1 MTTQEDFSA
10 LLREFEKEH
19 AGTATPAPVIGD
31 KVRGRVI
38 SIQGDYAFVDLGA
51 KTEGAVEIAELTDAD
66 GNLSVAIGDP
76 IEIIVSGKDE
86 DSGTLLLGARHA
98 RRAHGSEGLRQAYEQ
113 QTPVEGRVSGVLK
126 GGVEVEISGERAF
139 CPASQIDIQ
148 YVEDL
153 QSYVGEKLAFRIT
166 KFESGR
172 STNLVVSRRALLE
185 EERQTLAAD
194 TRNQLAVGA
203 VLNGRVSSIRDFGAF
218 IDLGGVEGM
227 VHISEL
233 SFGRVEHP
241 QDILAVGQAVEV
253 SVLRIEK
260 TNNPKQPEKIA
271 LSIRALE
278 KDPWRDVLNDYPVG
292 TSVPGKVVRIQAFGA
307 FVELAPGVD
316 GLVHISEMSDGR
328 RINHP
333 QELLSVGDR
342 VQATVLNVDTEKRRI
357 SLSLKD
363 ARKQEMSTNPDIT
376 PELTKPKQSFG
387 TLGDLLKASMKKQK

>member
-19 AGTATPAPVIGD
+19 AGTATPAPAIGD

-185 EERQTLAAD
+185 EERQT
-194 TRNQLAVGA
+194 
-203 VLNGRVSSIRDFGAF
+203 
-218 IDLGGVEGM
+218 
-227 VHISEL
+227 
-233 SFGRVEHP
+233 
-241 QDILAVGQAVEV
+241 
-253 SVLRIEK
+253 
-260 TNNPKQPEKIA
+260 
-271 LSIRALE
+271 
-278 KDPWRDVLNDYPVG
+278 
-292 TSVPGKVVRIQAFGA
+292 
-307 FVELAPGVD
+307 
-316 GLVHISEMSDGR
+316 
-328 RINHP
+328 
-333 QELLSVGDR
+333 
-342 VQATVLNVDTEKRRI
+342 
-357 SLSLKD
+357 
-363 ARKQEMSTNPDIT
+363 
-376 PELTKPKQSFG
+376 
-387 TLGDLLKASMKKQK
+387 